1 MKKRLSL
8 RSEGKGNAMEL
19 SGVSKRWI
27 RTTMTVVVTVLFIF
41 FILLF
46 FVARNYYYSSVE
58 LKLNSQYTTSVSNYF
73 TASDK
78 TPEMFESAAQEY
90 VEKFDQKDLMEVW
103 IYDKSGNV
111 IVSSSGFAVK
121 DPYAPDYKEAL
132 RSPTRSATYTG
143 KDAAGEKIKSATY
156 LFYKGNE
163 NTGAVR
169 YIISMRQ
176 VNRQLVMIFIA
187 IMLVYAVIVIFF
199 LYSGMFFVQSIVTP
213 VTQMNEVTKQI
224 ASGDLTAKLEPQ
236 GYHDEISELCENINN
251 MSDELKSAE
260 KMKNDFISTVS
271 HEMKTPLTAI
281 KGWAETL
288 LNMGNE
294 DPALFKRGMEVIID
308 ESSRLTG
315 VVEDLLDL
323 SKIANGRMKL
333 KNQRIDVLA
342 ELDQTI
348 FVFKERSMREGI
360 ELSYN
365 APHLPAPADGDPER
379 LDQVFINILDNAFKY
394 TEQGGKIKVVA
405 AIRPPAVEG
414 DLATLSIK
422 VKDTG
427 CGISEE
433 ELPNVKK
440 KFYKSNISVKGSGIG
455 LAVCDEIVRMHNG
468 TMKITSELGAGTC
481 VTLEFPVEY
490 IEEPEDTALAEALKE
505 AEEKRAEEERLAAE
519 KEAALAAEVA
529 EKAEA
534 ERERQA
540 AEALKQKKLE
550 EEAEK
555 ERLLKEEEKKKE
567 KEVDK
572 EINSL
577 FEKTLQMIEND
588 DSLTPEEKRIAR
600 EQLAAEVGPDMEVE
614 METDSEGNDT
624 EA

>member
-1 MKKRLSL
+1 MKRRLGLS
-8 RSEGKGNAMEL
+8 GKGRGKTVEL
-19 SGVSKRWI
+19 SGVSKRWL
-27 RTTMTVVVTVLFIF
+27 RTTMTVVVTVLLIF

-58 LKLNSQYTTSVSNYF
+58 LKLKSQYTASVSNYF
-73 TASDK
+73 TSSDK
-78 TPEMFESAAQEY
+78 TPEMYEAAAQDY
-90 VEKFDQKDLMEVW
+90 VEKFAQKDSMEVW
-103 IYDKSGNV
+103 IYDKAGKV

-121 DPYAPDYKEAL
+121 HPYAPDYNEAL
-132 RSPTRSATYTG
+132 KSPTRSATYTG
-143 KDAAGEKIKSATY
+143 KDAAGEEIKSATY

-163 NTGAVR
+163 NIGAVR

-176 VNRQLVMIFIA
+176 VNMQLFMIFIA
-187 IMLVYAVIVIFF
+187 MLLVYAVIVILF

-224 ASGDLTAKLEPQ
+224 ASGDMTARLEPQ

-323 SKIANGRMKL
+323 SKIANGRMQL
-333 KNQRIDVLA
+333 KNQRVDILA

-365 APHLPAPADGDPER
+365 APHIPAPADGDPER

-414 DLATLSIK
+414 DMATLSIK
-422 VKDTG
+422 VNDTG

-455 LAVCDEIVRMHNG
+455 LAVCDEIVKMHNG
-468 TMKITSELGAGTC
+468 TLKITSELGAGTC
-481 VTLEFPVEY
+481 VTIEFPVEY
-490 IEEPEDTALAEALKE
+490 IETPEDPVLAEAIKE
-505 AEEKRAEEERLAAE
+505 ADEKRAEEERLAIE

-534 ERERQA
+534 ERERLLA
-540 AEALKQKKLE
+540 

-555 ERLLKEEEKKKE
+555 NEEPEEESPE
-567 KEVDK
+567 NE
-572 EINSL
+572 ETAEEETPETGIQ
-577 FEKTLQMIEND
+577 KTLQMIEND
-588 DSLTPEEKRIAR
+588 ENLTPEEKRIAR
-600 EQLAAEVGPDMEVE
+600 EQLAAEVGPDTETE
-614 METDSEGNDT
+614 METGSEGNET
-624 EA
+624 ESQN